1 MTTPPVRVR
10 LPVVRRES
18 PAVVAEHEPAPVRLG
33 LGQRVVRWFADEPHA
48 LWGTAV
54 ARVVYGVYTV
64 LLVVVNFSD
73 RELLWGAGSSWTQPW
88 RDESRW
94 AAVPFGFFQPG
105 DHGAVLTVKL
115 IVLGVLGAAM
125 ALGLCSRASTIA
137 VLCLS
142 TGLVALG
149 PTSSDTEDI
158 VFRILLVYLCLAD
171 TSQHLSLD
179 RWIAVRK
186 GRDTSEIR
194 GALIPRPLRVPLHN
208 AAVALVCG
216 QLSIIYVMA
225 GLAKLRGEHWRDGSA
240 IYYTLHLE
248 QYSPWPGLGHLVSGL
263 VPVVILA
270 SWGAVLIQIGF
281 PVLML
286 NARTRFF
293 AVLAMIAL
301 HIGIAVMLG
310 LSLFSLAMVGADFVF
325 VRDASVQ
332 RLLSRLRR

>member
-1 MTTPPVRVR
+1 M
-10 LPVVRRES
+10 
-18 PAVVAEHEPAPVRLG
+18 
-33 LGQRVVRWFADEPHA
+33 
-48 LWGTAV
+48 

-94 AAVPFGFFQPG
+94 SAVPFGFFQPG
-105 DHGAVLTVKL
+105 DHGTVLTVKL
-115 IVLGVLGAAM
+115 IVLGVLGATM
-125 ALGLCSRASTIA
+125 ALGLCSRTSTIA

-158 VFRILLVYLCLAD
+158 VFRIVLVYLCLAD
-171 TSQHLSLD
+171 TSQHLSVD
-179 RWIAVRK
+179 RWLAARK
-186 GRDTSEIR
+186 GNDTSEIR

-208 AAVALVCG
+208 AAVELICG

-225 GLAKLRGEHWRDGSA
+225 GLAKLRGERWRDGSA

-248 QYSPWPGLGHLVSGL
+248 QYSPWPELGHLVSGL
-263 VPVVILA
+263 VPIVILA

-286 NARTRFF
+286 NARTRLF
-293 AVLAMIAL
+293 AVLAMISL